1 MKTTHITRIVL
12 QLLALCAAVWLS
24 GCEAEV
30 IRMDT
35 GTFPDGES
43 FALFRSSM
51 RSGHS
56 FSGLTKID
64 IAAQENGGNPEIVL
78 IDELYLALDK
88 PATSDVTAEISIGTG
103 FTNEYLSEVER
114 RNAQMLAYYK
124 ALNFV
129 PPGDHFTAELLP
141 SENLQLD
148 SRTLTVKSGKTA
160 SDQLRVQVNND
171 GLDLQTIYFLPME
184 IRLQDGAGKTISKL
198 IQYIITINEYKQTVD
213 ELNFMVPQDVEIR
226 HESETGF
233 MSVFYINTDS
243 YQPLLADNL
252 LLVRQKSGSRE
263 PDYYTVGSIINL
275 KPANIDYESATGHV
289 FLSVSA
295 DLRYVLENAAKYI
308 HPIQNNGK
316 KVCVCIQGGSRG
328 ISFCNMSD
336 KQIAGFTAQVKDI
349 VELYGLDGINL
360 WDEGDGYGREGM
372 PPMNTSSYP
381 KLIRSLREALP
392 GKLLTLVDVGKPT
405 ECFHDSALCGGIE
418 VGRHI
423 DYAWHGYNNPLEIV
437 QMIDPWK
444 EDQQFSDY
452 TRKPMAGLSSERYGN
467 VNVPKLLSNISN
479 LEPGERD
486 LVLDMIL
493 NVAPVRFIQW
503 KESGGKNN
511 DIIVFGFDLTANEQ
525 NASEGYLN
533 LVFSYYWYFH
543 DEGAYLTLRPDGTWR
558 IRTRTYS
565 FSPSYLS
572 RFPNT
577 TYNAFSKDW

>member
-1 MKTTHITRIVL
+1 MKTQHIFQYFPTV
-12 QLLALCAAVWLS
+12 ATLCAAFGLA
-24 GCEAEV
+24 GCEEEA
-30 IRMDT
+30 IRLDI
-35 GTFPDGES
+35 GTLQDGDS
-43 FALFRSSM
+43 FALVRSSM

-56 FSGLTKID
+56 FSGITRVDLFSAMD
-64 IAAQENGGNPEIVL
+64 GEEPETVI
-78 IDELYLALDK
+78 IDELYLSLDK
-88 PATSDVTAEISIGTG
+88 PAASDVTAEITIGDT
-103 FTNEYLSEVER
+103 FTEEYLAEVER
-114 RNAQMLAYYK
+114 RNAQMTAYYK
-124 ALNFV
+124 AIRTELPDDYFN
-129 PPGDHFTAELLP
+129 AELLP
-141 SENLQLD
+141 VNNLQLNT
-148 SRTLTVKSGKTA
+148 STLTVKPGETDSESISVK
-160 SDQLRVQVNND
+160 VNND
-171 GLDLQTIYFLPME
+171 GLDLQTIYFLSME
-184 IRLQDGAGKTISKL
+184 IKQKDASGKTTSRL
-198 IQYIITINEYKQTVD
+198 LQYIITINEYKQTAD
-213 ELNFMVPQDVEIR
+213 ELNLSLPPDVEIR

-233 MSVFYINTDS
+233 MSVFYINTET

-252 LLVRQKSGSRE
+252 LLVRQKSGSRI

-275 KPANIDYESATGHV
+275 KPAKIDYESATGYV
-289 FLSVSA
+289 FLAVSP

-336 KQIAGFTAQVKDI
+336 KQIAGFTVQVKDI

-392 GKLLTLVDVGKPT
+392 GKLLTIVDVGKPT

-444 EDQQFSDY
+444 EGQPFSDY
-452 TRKPMAGLSSERYGN
+452 TRKPMAGLSAERYGN
-467 VNVPKLLSNISN
+467 VNVPKLLSNVSS
-479 LEPGERD
+479 LEPDKRD
-486 LVLDMIL
+486 SVLNKIL
-493 NVAPVRFIQW
+493 NESPVRFIQW

-525 NASEGYLN
+525 NASEGYLT
-533 LVFSYYWYFH
+533 LVFPYYWYFH
-543 DEGAYLTLRPDGTWR
+543 DEGAYLTLRSDGTWR

-565 FSPSYLS
+565 FSHSSLS
-572 RFPNT
+572 NFPNS

>member
-1 MKTTHITRIVL
+1 MKTKHIFQYFFTV
-12 QLLALCAAVWLS
+12 ATLCAAFGLA
-24 GCEAEV
+24 GCEEEA
-30 IRMDT
+30 IRLDI
-35 GTFPDGES
+35 GTLQDGDS
-43 FALFRSSM
+43 FALVRSSM

-56 FSGLTKID
+56 FSGITRVDLFSAMD
-64 IAAQENGGNPEIVL
+64 GEEPETVI
-78 IDELYLALDK
+78 IDELYLSLDK
-88 PATSDVTAEISIGTG
+88 PAASDVTAEISIGDT
-103 FTNEYLSEVER
+103 FTEEYLAEVER
-114 RNAQMLAYYK
+114 RNAQMTAYYK
-124 ALNFV
+124 AIRTELPDDYFN
-129 PPGDHFTAELLP
+129 AELLP
-141 SENLQLD
+141 VNNLQLNT
-148 SRTLTVKSGKTA
+148 STLTVKPGETDSESISVK
-160 SDQLRVQVNND
+160 VNND

-184 IRLQDGAGKTISKL
+184 IKQKDASGKTTSRL
-198 IQYIITINEYKQTVD
+198 LQYIITINEYKQTAD
-213 ELNFMVPQDVEIR
+213 ELNLSLPPDVEIR

-233 MSVFYINTDS
+233 MSVFYINTET

-252 LLVRQKSGSRE
+252 LLVRQKSGSRI

-275 KPANIDYESATGHV
+275 KPAKIDYESATGYV
-289 FLSVSA
+289 FLAVSP

-336 KQIAGFTAQVKDI
+336 KQIAGFTVQVKDI

-392 GKLLTLVDVGKPT
+392 GKLLTIVDVGKPT

-444 EDQQFSDY
+444 EGQPFSDY
-452 TRKPMAGLSSERYGN
+452 TRKPMAGLSAERYGN
-467 VNVPKLLSNISN
+467 VNVPKLLSNVSS
-479 LEPGERD
+479 LEPDKRD
-486 LVLDMIL
+486 SVLNKIL
-493 NVAPVRFIQW
+493 NESPVRFIQW

-525 NASEGYLN
+525 NASEGYLT
-533 LVFSYYWYFH
+533 LVFPYYWYFH
-543 DEGAYLTLRPDGTWR
+543 DEGAYLTLRSDGTWR

-565 FSPSYLS
+565 FSHSSLS
-572 RFPNT
+572 NFPNS

>member
-1 MKTTHITRIVL
+1 
-12 QLLALCAAVWLS
+12 
-24 GCEAEV
+24 
-30 IRMDT
+30 
-35 GTFPDGES
+35 
-43 FALFRSSM
+43 
-51 RSGHS
+51 
-56 FSGLTKID
+56 
-64 IAAQENGGNPEIVL
+64 
-78 IDELYLALDK
+78 
-88 PATSDVTAEISIGTG
+88 
-103 FTNEYLSEVER
+103 
-114 RNAQMLAYYK
+114 
-124 ALNFV
+124 
-129 PPGDHFTAELLP
+129 
-141 SENLQLD
+141 
-148 SRTLTVKSGKTA
+148 
-160 SDQLRVQVNND
+160 
-171 GLDLQTIYFLPME
+171 
-184 IRLQDGAGKTISKL
+184 
-198 IQYIITINEYKQTVD
+198 
-213 ELNFMVPQDVEIR
+213 MVPQDVEIR

>member
-1 MKTTHITRIVL
+1 MKTKHIFQYFFTV
-12 QLLALCAAVWLS
+12 ATLCAAFGLA
-24 GCEAEV
+24 GCEEEA
-30 IRMDT
+30 IRLDI
-35 GTFPDGES
+35 GTLQDEDS
-43 FALFRSSM
+43 FALVRSSM

-56 FSGLTKID
+56 FSGITRVDLFSAMD
-64 IAAQENGGNPEIVL
+64 GEEPETVI
-78 IDELYLALDK
+78 IDELYLSLDK
-88 PATSDVTAEISIGTG
+88 PAASDVTAEITIGDT
-103 FTNEYLSEVER
+103 FTEEYLAEVER
-114 RNAQMLAYYK
+114 RNAQMTAYYK
-124 ALNFV
+124 AIRTELPDDYFK
-129 PPGDHFTAELLP
+129 AELLP
-141 SENLQLD
+141 VNNLQLNT
-148 SRTLTVKSGKTA
+148 STLTVKPGETDSESISVK
-160 SDQLRVQVNND
+160 VNND
-171 GLDLQTIYFLPME
+171 GLDLQTIYFLSME
-184 IRLQDGAGKTISKL
+184 IKQKDASGKTTSRL
-198 IQYIITINEYKQTVD
+198 LQYIITINEYKQTAD
-213 ELNFMVPQDVEIR
+213 ELNLSLPPDVEIR

-233 MSVFYINTDS
+233 MSVFYINTET

-252 LLVRQKSGSRE
+252 LLVRQKSGSRI

-275 KPANIDYESATGHV
+275 KPAKIDYESATGYV
-289 FLSVSA
+289 FLAVSP

-336 KQIAGFTAQVKDI
+336 KQIAGFTVQVKDI

-392 GKLLTLVDVGKPT
+392 GKLLTIVDVGKPT

-444 EDQQFSDY
+444 EGQPFSDY
-452 TRKPMAGLSSERYGN
+452 TRKPMAGLSAERYGN
-467 VNVPKLLSNISN
+467 VNVPKLLSNVSS
-479 LEPGERD
+479 LEPDERD
-486 LVLDMIL
+486 SVLNKIL
-493 NVAPVRFIQW
+493 NESPVRFIQW

-525 NASEGYLN
+525 NASEGYLT
-533 LVFSYYWYFH
+533 LVFPYYWYFH
-543 DEGAYLTLRPDGTWR
+543 DEGAYLTLRSDGTWR

-565 FSPSYLS
+565 FSHSSLS
-572 RFPNT
+572 NFPNS

>member
-1 MKTTHITRIVL
+1 MKTRHIL
-12 QLLALCAAVWLS
+12 QYFLTVATLCAAFGLA
-24 GCEAEV
+24 GCEEEA
-30 IRMDT
+30 IRLDT
-35 GTFPDGES
+35 GTLPDGES
-43 FALFRSSM
+43 FALVRSSM

-56 FSGLTKID
+56 FSGITRVDLFSAMD
-64 IAAQENGGNPEIVL
+64 GEEPETVL
-78 IDELYLALDK
+78 IDELYLSLDK
-88 PATSDVTAEISIGTG
+88 PAASDVTAEITIGDT
-103 FTNEYLSEVER
+103 FTEEYLAEVER
-114 RNAQMLAYYK
+114 RNAQMTAYYK
-124 ALNFV
+124 AIRTALPEDYFN
-129 PPGDHFTAELLP
+129 AELLP
-141 SENLQLD
+141 VTNLQLNT
-148 SRTLTVKSGKTA
+148 STLTVKPGATNSESISVK
-160 SDQLRVQVNND
+160 VNND
-171 GLDLQTIYFLPME
+171 GLDLQTIYFLPIE
-184 IRLQDGAGKTISKL
+184 IRQKDASGKITSRL
-198 IQYIITINEYKQTVD
+198 IQYIISINEYKQTVD

-233 MSVFYINTDS
+233 MSVFYINADS

-289 FLSVSA
+289 FLSVSP

-392 GKLLTLVDVGKPT
+392 GKLLTIVDVGKPT

-493 NVAPVRFIQW
+493 NEAPVRLIQW